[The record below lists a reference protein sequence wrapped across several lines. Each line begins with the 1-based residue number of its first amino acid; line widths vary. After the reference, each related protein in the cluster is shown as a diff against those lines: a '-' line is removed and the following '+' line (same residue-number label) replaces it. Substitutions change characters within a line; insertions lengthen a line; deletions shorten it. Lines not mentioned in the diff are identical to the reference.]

1 VGSLIELGGAE
12 AADLLKVDIE
22 RAELEIFGETAK
34 AWLPRVRNIC
44 IELHGA
50 DCEDAFFSALAGFD
64 YELERSGELTICRNI
79 RPNQAAR

>member
-1 VGSLIELGGAE
+1 MGSLIELGGAE

-44 IELHGA
+44 IELHGP
-50 DCEDAFFSALAGFD
+50 DCEEAFFSALADFD
-64 YELERSGELTICRNI
+64 YELDHAGELTICRNI
-79 RPNQAAR
+79 QPKTEAH